1 MKGIKDKIYGS
12 ILVAAG
18 VIIGITLV
26 LSYFGLFEDLR
37 MLRTLIV
44 AVMIVLIIF
53 ILVRWK
59 EQLDEKYK

>member
-1 MKGIKDKIYGS
+1 MKGVKDKIYGG
-12 ILVAAG
+12 ILVTAG

>member
-1 MKGIKDKIYGS
+1 MNDQRDKVYGS

-18 VIIGITLV
+18 VIIGITLL
-26 LSYFGLFEDLR
+26 LSYVGLFEDYH

-44 AVMIVLIIF
+44 VVMIVLIIV

-59 EQLDEKYK
+59 ERLDEKYK

>member
-1 MKGIKDKIYGS
+1 MKDLRDKIYGS

-26 LSYFGLFEDLR
+26 LSYFDLFEDLR
-37 MLRTLIV
+37 LLRTLIIV
-44 AVMIVLIIF
+44 VMIVLIIF

>member
-1 MKGIKDKIYGS
+1 MKDVNDKVYGS
-12 ILVAAG
+12 ILVSAG
-18 VIIGITLV
+18 MIIGITLG
-26 LSYFGLFEDLR
+26 LSYFGLFEGLR

-44 AVMIVLIIF
+44 VVMIVLIIF